1 MSEPW
6 LSMTSSKK
14 VLSGD
19 RGHKKIDVKSHP
31 NLIE

>member
-6 LSMTSSKK
+6 LSMTSKK